1 MASTRLSRRWFVVL
15 GALMLWPRG
24 AGAQD
29 QERPV
34 LPDYLTASI
43 DDSIERGKNYLRR
56 TQTNTGTWATTKTHI
71 VGYAALPAL
80 TLLECGVPPGDP
92 GIQRAATFVRL
103 SVPSKELTSTY
114 EVSLALLFLDRLGNP
129 KDKPYIEILAGRLIA
144 SQTPTG
150 GWGYETQYLSAIDT
164 AEIIKYVRQLEPLP
178 LNHLLSGRVIS
189 MYNPFVK
196 SEPVPGSDLVPKRTV
211 KLPGRFLLLPC
222 FTQFGTFP
230 LVDPTAEN
238 SAKLAPFLKHTDN
251 STTQF
256 ALLALWAARRH
267 NIPCTRTGALTFM
280 RFHTGQN
287 SDGSWGYEYKLG
299 GSAGSAT
306 MINTGLLGMA
316 VGHGIVKE
324 MKLNDD
330 PPVDSDPRILNG
342 FKALYAHVG
351 TPKDRIKNIDYPNM
365 YFLWG
370 LERVCMLYNV
380 HTVGDRDWY
389 HWAAE
394 ALVANQD
401 PEGFWH
407 KKDPKGNEIYPGAS
421 PTMDTSFAL
430 MVLKR
435 ANLAQD
441 LSTYLTFSPKKM
453 NEGVVKLM
461 PQLAIAKPSP
471 KPEPPKV
478 TQAPPEI
485 KPAPQPPPP
494 QPKPQPPIQVAEAKS
509 PQQPVISPPIT
520 PPTQTS
526 APAPASSGG
535 STWWIWLLI
544 GLGTVMIL
552 GGAVFIVLMNAGGG
566 EEDGEGDERRRKKKK
581 FKKARR

>member
-1 MASTRLSRRWFVVL
+1 MAPTRLSQRWLFVL

-56 TQTNTGTWATTKTHI
+56 MQTNTGTWATEKSHV

-80 TLLECGVPPGDP
+80 TLLECGVPAGDP

-129 KDKPYIEILAGRLIA
+129 KDKPYIETLAGRLIA

-150 GWGYETQYLSAIDT
+150 GWGYETQYLSTIDT
-164 AEIIKYVRQLEPLP
+164 AEILKYVRQLEPLP

-196 SEPVPGSDLVPKRTV
+196 NEPVAGADLNPKRTV
-211 KLPGRFLLLPC
+211 KLPARFLLLPC

-267 NIPCTRTGALTFM
+267 GIPCTRTGALTFM

-299 GSAGSAT
+299 GSGGSAT

-351 TPKDRIKNIDYPNM
+351 TPKDRIKNIDYPNL

-401 PEGFWH
+401 PEGFWY
-407 KKDPKGNEIYPGAS
+407 KKDAKGNEIYPGAS
-421 PTMDTSFAL
+421 RTMDTSFAL

-453 NEGVVKLM
+453 NDGVVKLM
-461 PQLAIAKPSP
+461 PQLAIAKPTP

-485 KPAPQPPPP
+485 KPAPAPPP
-494 QPKPQPPIQVAEAKS
+494 QPKPQPPIQVAETKA

-520 PPTQTS
+520 PPTQTT
-526 APAPASSGG
+526 APPPASSGG

-566 EEDGEGDERRRKKKK
+566 EEDGEGDERRPKKKK